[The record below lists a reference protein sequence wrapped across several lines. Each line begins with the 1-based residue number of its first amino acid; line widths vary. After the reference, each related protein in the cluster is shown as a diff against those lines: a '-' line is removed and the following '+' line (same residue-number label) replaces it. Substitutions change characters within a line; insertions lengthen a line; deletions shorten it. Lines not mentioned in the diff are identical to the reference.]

1 MCFNDVTQILS
12 LIPNSIT
19 YGLDKSDGKVGNG
32 ERGQNLGK
40 GELTK
45 DQGLGENIPPE
56 RINRSLLGVRSSTSP
71 NCKVSSQFRSSSQVV
86 PAANTTNAG

>member
-1 MCFNDVTQILS
+1 MCFNNVTQILS

-32 ERGQNLGK
+32 ERGQNLERESK
-40 GELTK
+40 LWHQ
-45 DQGLGENIPPE
+45 DLGEIIPPE
-56 RINRSLLGVRSSTSP
+56 RIKRSLLGVRSSASP

-86 PAANTTNAG
+86 PAANATNAG